1 MDFEHG
7 DEDGLFMPAAA
18 IDGLLMAAQYDVEWR
33 EDLFRGFHFYDTSQ
47 SLEFQKHG
55 YQVGVACQK
64 TLGAFIFAATHL
76 TPRHMKRTDKH
87 LSNTIWQSPL
97 ADREGFFGLTF
108 IQFPLNDLFKGFL
121 SRRARDSLIA
131 DDKRRHCRNAG
142 FLISMA
148 ERFPLYVSVR
158 SCLKRLF
165 EGSAVKSC
173 FFRKLCQHANVT
185 DILFF
190 LKERLKNACMVFASF
205 PMFLCEMKAFKC
217 QIRVRMR

>member
-1 MDFEHG
+1 MTWSGGRICFAAFIFTTHHSR
-7 DEDGLFMPAAA
+7 LNFKNTAIKSASPA
-18 IDGLLMAAQYDVEWR
+18 R
-33 EDLFRGFHFYDTSQ
+33 
-47 SLEFQKHG
+47 
-55 YQVGVACQK
+55 K

-121 SRRARDSLIA
+121 SRRARDSLIS

-165 EGSAVKSC
+165 EGSAVKSG

-185 DILFF
+185 DILLF
-190 LKERLKNACMVFASF
+190 LKECLKNACMVFASF

>member
-1 MDFEHG
+1 MICSKVSF
-7 DEDGLFMPAAA
+7 PAAPG
-18 IDGLLMAAQYDVEWR
+18 ILSSPMIN
-33 EDLFRGFHFYDTSQ
+33 
-47 SLEFQKHG
+47 
-55 YQVGVACQK
+55 VGTAV
-64 TLGAFIFAATHL
+64 
-76 TPRHMKRTDKH
+76 M
-87 LSNTIWQSPL
+87 LS
-97 ADREGFFGLTF
+97 
-108 IQFPLNDLFKGFL
+108 
-121 SRRARDSLIA
+121 
-131 DDKRRHCRNAG
+131 

-148 ERFPLYVSVR
+148 ERFPLYVLVR

-165 EGSAVKSC
+165 EGSAVKSG